1 MWFGLHRPKCKSR
14 NQGVYILFSVT
25 LSLCHRIV
33 NLSGT
38 AIWGERTNKGK
49 KSNQLVAKVVK
60 KQKERPVS
68 RFDDD
73 AQRE

>member
-1 MWFGLHRPKCKSR
+1 MYFGIS
-14 NQGVYILFSVT
+14 N
-25 LSLCHRIV
+25 LCQRIV
-33 NLSGT
+33 NLSGP
-38 AIWGERTNKGK
+38 AIWGERKKKGK

-73 AQRE
+73 AQGKLRLKYYVESDEIPIPIIIF